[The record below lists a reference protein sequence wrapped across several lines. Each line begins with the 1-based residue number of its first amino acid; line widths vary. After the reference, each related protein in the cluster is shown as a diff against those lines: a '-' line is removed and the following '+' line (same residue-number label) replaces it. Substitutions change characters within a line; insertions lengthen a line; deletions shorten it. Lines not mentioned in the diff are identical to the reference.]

1 MYYFIEKNQ
10 IKADKKYITLALI
23 IFYGKLNY
31 PVKAEEN
38 TSNYLNLIT
47 KQQSLSKKAL
57 YAINIE
63 LKIFSN
69 EVRQTL
75 SRQILMNLI
84 EINNK
89 EGILCFIELKK
100 SKDFSTFFLQNL
112 ENKIYSKRCQ
122 KINEIASVYEDF
134 KTTLS
139 ENTLAQ
145 SSIISHQ
152 LIN

>member
-1 MYYFIEKNQ
+1 
-10 IKADKKYITLALI
+10 
-23 IFYGKLNY
+23 
-31 PVKAEEN
+31 
-38 TSNYLNLIT
+38 
-47 KQQSLSKKAL
+47 
-57 YAINIE
+57 
-63 LKIFSN
+63 
-69 EVRQTL
+69 
-75 SRQILMNLI
+75 MNLI

-112 ENKIYSKRCQ
+112 ENKIYNKRCQ